1 MKNYTFYRHFT
12 YAPKY
17 TYLCLGCKFTRKDF
31 PSILID
37 HIREG
42 QFDYYICPKCHG
54 KMINVGDSFKPPRKE
69 NKKAWAK
76 VIAYIQSGN
85 KYNG

>member
-1 MKNYTFYRHFT
+1 MLIFH
-12 YAPKY
+12 
-17 TYLCLGCKFTRKDF
+17 
-31 PSILID
+31 ILK
-37 HIREG
+37 
-42 QFDYYICPKCHG
+42 QFCG